1 VSPYWSQINQVF
13 DLGFSNIAYLNRMGI
28 LWFLIDFYPLIF
40 SWAASIVALITFR
53 RWMPLHFKLLLAFVF
68 LYAFV
73 DTTGAIMA
81 RYYELKN
88 HFLYNLVWGVQYMI
102 IAYFYYH
109 TLQNRIIK
117 KINLGFFALYPT
129 FFIINACWIQG
140 FYTLQTYSIV
150 LGASFMLLFAVSYIW
165 QVYTSTETQSI
176 FRDPVFWFSVAWLF
190 YYGLNAPYLG
200 MLNYLL
206 NNFYDFAFRY
216 YVIVIDVS
224 DCLRN
229 LLLIIG
235 FLCNRTATK

>member
-1 VSPYWSQINQVF
+1 MAIV
-13 DLGFSNIAYLNRMGI
+13 R
-28 LWFLIDFYPLIF
+28 FLLDFYPLIF
-40 SWAASIVALITFR
+40 SWAACIVALITFR
-53 RWMPLHFKLLLAFVF
+53 RWMPLHFKVLLVFVF

-73 DTTGAIMA
+73 DTAGAIMV
-81 RYYELKN
+81 RYYEINNN
-88 HFLYNLVWGVQYMI
+88 HFLYNLIWGVQYMI

-109 TLQNRIIK
+109 TLQSRIIK
-117 KINLGFFALYPT
+117 KIILGFFVVFPL
-129 FFIINACWIQG
+129 FFIINAYWIQG

-176 FRDPVFWFSVAWLF
+176 FRDPIFWFSLAWLF

-206 NNFYDFAFRY
+206 NNSYDFAVDY
-216 YVIVIDVS
+216 YVMVIDFS

-235 FLCNRTATK
+235 FLCLRTAMK